1 MQLAKKRDTGELD
14 FIQDKD
20 IVPPAVEIPSYDEH
34 QKESPEIAQDPGSTP
49 HTIPVKGKAPKNYAA
64 SSCAKIDKH
73 SPDLLNAKYVLRKG
87 HFLAI
92 WPISPFMTSS

>member
-1 MQLAKKRDTGELD
+1 MQLEIEREIPVNLTLL
-14 FIQDKD
+14 QDKD

-34 QKESPEIAQDPGSTP
+34 QKESPEITQEDPGSTP
-49 HTIPVKGKAPKNYAA
+49 PPVPIKGKAPKNYAA

-87 HFLAI
+87 R
-92 WPISPFMTSS
+92 